1 MGTFL
6 LFLNEEFEGGETTFP
21 AAGLSFR
28 GRTGDALFFANVTR
42 DGRPDPL
49 TLHAGR
55 PPTSGE
61 KWILSQWIRERPP
74 AGSVVAPASR

>member
-6 LFLNEEFEGGETTFP
+6 VFLNEDFEGGETEFP
-21 AAGLSFR
+21 KAGIAFR
-28 GRTGDALFFANVTR
+28 GRTGDGLFFANVTR

-55 PPTSGE
+55 PPTRGE

-74 AGSVVAPASR
+74 SEAAAAPSA